1 LHLDATKIFGD
12 EKKMEI
18 DCELVGKEVIDASGD
33 QVGVVKDV
41 EWDFDSKRVESIE
54 LEEGGISSKLGLG
67 DKKIVPI
74 NMVDEIGDKVL
85 IKGRLFK

>member
-1 LHLDATKIFGD
+1 MKID
-12 EKKMEI
+12 S
-18 DCELVGKEVIDASGD
+18 ELVRKEVIDASGD

-41 EWDFDSKRVESIE
+41 EWDFDSKRVEFIE

-74 NMVDEIGDKVL
+74 DMVNEIGDKVL